1 MKVMREIRLWHKN
14 MDRRNWRERLWR
26 KAVRRYWPH
35 TTSHTYDGII
45 YKTYASANGEMWWEE

>member
-1 MKVMREIRLWHKN
+1 MMEIRHWHEN

-26 KAVRRYWPH
+26 KAVRRYWPR